1 MIETTSL
8 RSEHSQIQKHANLLS
23 RAVMRPLPPDR
34 LDLERIRR
42 DFTMGVA
49 RHLNH
54 EDAHVYPQLL
64 ESEDA
69 AIRAIACRLI
79 AESGLLT
86 TKFDAFCRRW
96 GSAAIVADWSGFR
109 YASSELLALI
119 ERRMATEEY
128 ELYPLLDGDADDS
141 RLAHW
146 VGTTSPTRLQLRSA
160 SARR

>member
-1 MIETTSL
+1 VIETTSL
-8 RSEHSQIQKHANLLS
+8 RSEHGQIQRHANRLS
-23 RAVMRPLPPDR
+23 RAVMRPLPPER
-34 LDLERIRR
+34 SELERIRR

-86 TKFDAFCRRW
+86 AKFDAYCRRW
-96 GSAAIVADWSGFR
+96 SSAAIVADWSGFR

-119 ERRMATEEY
+119 ERRMMDEEY
-128 ELYPLLDGDADDS
+128 ELYPLIDGDADDG

-146 VGTTSPTRLQLRSA
+146 AGTTSPTRLQLQSA
-160 SARR
+160 TGRR